1 MDHLFVRKDGDTYH
15 YGCTAPLPGTYGK
28 LFLVSI
34 EGEGIVPDSPDS
46 PATEAAH
53 NLWLSTLEQAGFLV
67 NIDPVAST

>member
-15 YGCTAPLPGTYGK
+15 YGATAPLTGVLGK

-34 EGEGIVPDSPDS
+34 EGEGIFPESPDS

-53 NLWLSTLEQAGFLV
+53 NLWLSTLEQAGFLMS
-67 NIDPVAST
+67 IDPVTPT